1 MYLGG
6 LLFHVISCYC
16 MFNGNVSLWYRL
28 KPWHAWQ
35 YSGIRRIHSEPAVLP
50 KTPLRLAETESTWP
64 KDLERFWWTSRQALN
79 FPPNFPHFLD
89 LQPSSNPEPWQ
100 PMAKWQRIQNLR
112 VLSHLSR
119 SATAAIPKLDSC
131 QKKLVEKEKP
141 GNLVP
146 KKLFWSLIK
155 VERTERVQLEN
166 TSSTHGPTGPTNKSH
181 PFPNILDTPCSLGG
195 SWWIKKMGSR
205 MPPSDHIEP
214 QISDGRA
221 G

>member
-1 MYLGG
+1 MIFQDVFGG
-6 LLFHVISCYC
+6 LSFHAISCYFMLFHVISCYC

-35 YSGIRRIHSEPAVLP
+35 YSGIRRIHSERAVLP
-50 KTPLRLAETESTWP
+50 KTPLRLAEIESTWP

-79 FPPNFPHFLD
+79 FPPNFSHFLD

-146 KKLFWSLIK
+146 KKLSDLWSKWNEQNEFNWKTLLRLMAPLARLTNPIHS
-155 VERTERVQLEN
+155 Q
-166 TSSTHGPTGPTNKSH
+166 TS
-181 PFPNILDTPCSLGG
+181 
-195 SWWIKKMGSR
+195 
-205 MPPSDHIEP
+205 
-214 QISDGRA
+214 
-221 G
+221 